1 ISVLA
6 HPLHGR
12 GSRNPRPL
20 WKERHAADSGIQ
32 GLAFSISVTTTGGFA
47 PSTACS
53 GFRYFYGGK
62 LLLATTKLQD
72 PGTCRLCGSPRQYE
86 LQLMSS
92 LSTFSMKLETTP
104 QIMYPAAGLGW
115 LSS

>member
-1 ISVLA
+1 V
-6 HPLHGR
+6 
-12 GSRNPRPL
+12 
-20 WKERHAADSGIQ
+20 
-32 GLAFSISVTTTGGFA
+32 FA
-47 PSTACS
+47 EQCLVSCPFWFAQPELNF
-53 GFRYFYGGK
+53 GMQYFFRYSYGGK

-104 QIMYPAAGLGW
+104 QIMYPAAGLG
-115 LSS
+115 